1 MKVTAEKNEK
11 IAKMTF
17 ASVYPHYVNKVE
29 KKGRTKDE
37 LHEVI
42 EWLTGFDENKLQ
54 ELIEEKATFET
65 FFQKADLHP
74 NAHLIK
80 GVICGY
86 RIEDIEQEFELYR
99 QCRYLD
105 KLVDELARGRKMDK
119 ILREDKRNTK

>member
-17 ASVYPHYVNKVE
+17 ASIYPLYVNKVE

-37 LHEVI
+37 LHKVI
-42 EWLTGFDENKLQ
+42 EWLTGFDEDRLQ
-54 ELIEEKATFET
+54 ELIEEKVTFES
-65 FFQKADLHP
+65 FFQKEELHP

-86 RIEDIEQEFELYR
+86 RIEEIDFELAR
-99 QCRYLD
+99 QARYLD
-105 KLVDELARGRKMDK
+105 KLVDELAAGRKMEK
-119 ILREDKRNTK
+119 ILREDKSSTK

>member
-17 ASVYPHYVNKVE
+17 ASIYPHYVNKVE

-37 LHEVI
+37 LHKII
-42 EWLTGFDENKLQ
+42 EWLTGFDEDRLQ
-54 ELIEEKATFET
+54 ELIEEKITFET
-65 FFQKADLHP
+65 FFQKAELHP

-86 RIEDIEQEFELYR
+86 RIEDIDFELTR
-99 QCRYLD
+99 QVRYLD
-105 KLVDELARGRKMDK
+105 KLVDELARGRKMEK
-119 ILREDKRNTK
+119 ILREDKPGTK

>member
-17 ASVYPHYVNKVE
+17 ASIYPHYVNKVE

-37 LHEVI
+37 LHIVI
-42 EWLTGFDENKLQ
+42 EWLTGFDEHRLQ
-54 ELIEEKATFET
+54 ELIEEEVTFET
-65 FFQKADLHP
+65 FFQKAKLHP

-86 RIEDIEQEFELYR
+86 RIEEIDFELTR
-99 QCRYLD
+99 QVRYLD
-105 KLVDELARGRKMDK
+105 KLVDELARGRKMEK
-119 ILREDKRNTK
+119 ILREEKK

>member
-17 ASVYPHYVNKVE
+17 ASIYALYVNKVE

-37 LHEVI
+37 LHKVI
-42 EWLTGFDENKLQ
+42 EWLTGFNEDRLQ
-54 ELIEEKATFET
+54 ELIEDKVSFET
-65 FFQKADLHP
+65 FFQKAELHP

-80 GVICGY
+80 GVVCGY
-86 RIEDIEQEFELYR
+86 RIEEIEDEFDLYR

-105 KLVDELARGRKMDK
+105 KLVDELAKGRKIEK
-119 ILREDKRNTK
+119 IMREEKK